1 MKIFIDVLKKYLD
14 ENPGGFEEL
23 SVLDVLYE
31 CYNEMHPYDNTQ
43 IKAGFE
49 ALYEAMN
56 GMPLREMDQI
66 IDPVCTLCREHERTG
81 FSEGV
86 RIGVQLVQELR

>member
-31 CYNEMHPYDNTQ
+31 CYNEIHPYDNTQ
-43 IKAGFE
+43 IKAG
-49 ALYEAMN
+49 
-56 GMPLREMDQI
+56 
-66 IDPVCTLCREHERTG
+66 
-81 FSEGV
+81 
-86 RIGVQLVQELR
+86 